1 MLPLNRFISFI
12 EFNKLFK
19 PEEKVLLAI
28 SGGKDSVLMAHLFND
43 ARFSF
48 GIAHCN
54 FELRADESDGDEIFC
69 KQLAEKLNV
78 PFYHTRF
85 QTEILAKQQG
95 LSIQMAAR
103 ELRYNWFESI
113 RANEGFDYIAVAH
126 HQSDITETVLLNLVR
141 GTGIAG
147 LHGILPKRGKLIR
160 PLLFLRRDEIDE
172 IAGEENLAYRED
184 RSNSSVKYARNKLR
198 LEVIPK
204 LKELNPFLDQTFES
218 NSRRFKE
225 LEDFLNNQVETL
237 REGLF
242 RITPSGDIYIDL
254 DKLRKLQPQKLLLY
268 EIFKPYH
275 FTEAVL
281 EDLVKSWNGQAG
293 KIFEST
299 THRLLLDRHELILS
313 KLQETSLPEILIDEK
328 TSSCV
333 WGTRRFEIKES
344 DAIGLEISASSDTA
358 FFDAALLLFPLK
370 LRHWNKGDYFYPLGM
385 KGKKKLSDF
394 YTGLKLPLTAKNSV
408 PVLENGNGDILWIA
422 GYRSDERYKVSRL
435 SKKVI
440 IFEMQTCHDN
450 KTCFY

>member
-1 MLPLNRFISFI
+1 M
-12 EFNKLFK
+12 
-19 PEEKVLLAI
+19 LLAI

-43 ARFSF
+43 ARFNF

-54 FELRADESDGDEIFC
+54 FGLRAEESDGDEVFC
-69 KQLAEKLNV
+69 KQLAKKLNV

-85 QTEILAKQQG
+85 ETETMAKQHG

-113 RANEGFDYIAVAH
+113 RTNEGFDYIAVAH
-126 HQSDITETVLLNLVR
+126 HQSDTTETVLLNLVR

-172 IAGEENLAYRED
+172 IAEEETLAYRED

-218 NSRRFKE
+218 NSSRFKE
-225 LEDFLNNQVETL
+225 LEEFLNNQVESL
-237 REGLF
+237 RESLF
-242 RITPSGDIYIDL
+242 RIAPSGDIHISL
-254 DKLRKLQPQKLLLY
+254 DKLKKVRPQKLLLY

-275 FTEAVL
+275 FSEAVL
-281 EDLVKSWNGQAG
+281 EDLVKSWGGQAG

-299 THRLLLDRHELILS
+299 THRLLLDRSDLILS
-313 KLQETSLPEILIDEK
+313 ELQETSLPEIWIDEK
-328 TSSCV
+328 TSSCL

-344 DAIGLEISASSDTA
+344 DAVGLEISDSNNTA
-358 FFDAALLLFPLK
+358 YFDEALLLFPLK
-370 LRHWNKGDYFYPLGM
+370 LRQWNKGDYFYPLGM